1 MESILTSIKKLLG
14 IAEEYEHFDAD
25 IIMHI
30 NSVFMTLTQLG
41 VGPSGGFYIEDEQ
54 TVWTDYIPD
63 MTKLQ
68 AVKTYIYLK
77 VRLLFDPSSL
87 GSATLAAYERQ
98 IQELEWR
105 LNMAVETS
113 DEEMTYPNTNI
124 PNSVDGVVV
133 DCLKLN
139 VRSKPD
145 ASSEIVTVLAAGAKV
160 TVDTSKTSG
169 EWYFVYTADGIKGYC
184 LKTNIRVYL

>member
-25 IIMHI
+25 LIMHI
-30 NSVFMTLTQLG
+30 NSVFMTLTQIG
-41 VGPSGGFYIEDEQ
+41 VGPSEGFYIEDEE
-54 TVWTDYIPD
+54 TIWEDYIAD
-63 MTKLQ
+63 RNKLQ

-77 VRLLFDPSSL
+77 VRLLFDPGSVGSS
-87 GSATLAAYERQ
+87 TLASYERQ

-113 DEEMTYPNTNI
+113 EKDDYTSSAI
-124 PNSVDGVVV
+124 PNSVNGTVV
-133 DCLKLN
+133 DCIKLN
-139 VRSKPD
+139 VRSQPS
-145 ASSEIVTVLAAGAKV
+145 ANAEVVAVLAV
-160 TVDTSKTSG
+160 NTNVMVDTSKTTG
-169 EWYFVYTADGIKGYC
+169 EWYYIYTTDGVRGYC